1 MLGQV
6 MDRGTGRSA
15 RALLPASMVV
25 SVMSGTSSD
34 YGDSWFARFSGGHLV
49 VVWVGYDDN
58 EPTGL
63 TGSAGALPVWAHI
76 MAGLNTN
83 SWNAPM
89 PESLAEVHIE
99 YPTGLRVVPGC
110 AQDLVEVGVP

>member
-1 MLGQV
+1 
-6 MDRGTGRSA
+6 
-15 RALLPASMVV
+15 
-25 SVMSGTSSD
+25 
-34 YGDSWFARFSGGHLV
+34 
-49 VVWVGYDDN
+49 
-58 EPTGL
+58 
-63 TGSAGALPVWAHI
+63 

-110 AQDLVEVGVP
+110 AQDIVAVAVPGNAALPVRPGCGFPENAAPVSKSASNSLLRRAEAWLHRVVH